1 MLGARVSGAGSG
13 EGPGWDGGWARR
25 ARRRATV
32 LERMACSFSL
42 CVCSFVCVCVCPQ
55 LRVSR
60 VTSTDKQVC
69 LLRCMVGV
77 HPWSVSAEGF
87 VCEHPGFLSVL
98 KICA

>member
-1 MLGARVSGAGSG
+1 MGQALGRGLGG
-13 EGPGWDGGWARR
+13 TEGGLGGPGGGQLCWRGWRVVSACVS
-25 ARRRATV
+25 AV
-32 LERMACSFSL
+32 L
-42 CVCSFVCVCVCPQ
+42 CVCVCPQ